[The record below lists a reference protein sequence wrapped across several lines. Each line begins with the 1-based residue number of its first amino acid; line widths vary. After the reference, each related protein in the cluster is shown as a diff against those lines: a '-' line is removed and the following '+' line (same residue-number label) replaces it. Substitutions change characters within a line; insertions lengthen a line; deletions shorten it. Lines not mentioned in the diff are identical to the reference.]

1 MKGKLKLKRG
11 SKMVEPQ
18 KEVITK
24 KESNVQAKSQKG
36 SKSRAK

>member
-11 SKMVEPQ
+11 SKVVEPK

-24 KESNVQAKSQKG
+24 KEENVQIKSQKG
-36 SKSRAK
+36 SKSRSK